1 MGKSLA
7 LIRLL
12 FVPSPHRSFE
22 WLLKTATD
30 LITLGDT
37 HERLTNAETRC
48 PTNLACSLVFPSGV
62 QVIDPTVASWVFAQQ
77 ECLDFLALSRSRT
90 KENAA

>member
-48 PTNLACSLVFPSGV
+48 PINSGLPARFPVDRNLLPCRLLT
-62 QVIDPTVASWVFAQQ
+62 Q
-77 ECLDFLALSRSRT
+77 R
-90 KENAA
+90 